1 MYWPYAMICSL
12 ILGAVAVVAQP
23 ADHIRRELEG
33 TWIATKAERNG
44 KSAEDV
50 IGHRLSFTDNRF
62 QINSK
67 EGTLLYA
74 GTIRLDPSANPAAID
89 FEHTDGLAKGK
100 TWKGIYALDGRTL
113 TICDNAQNIDASRPT
128 AFEAKSESGYDLI
141 SFNGVNP

>member
-23 ADHIRRELEG
+23 ADHIQRELEG

-50 IGHRLSFTDNRF
+50 IGHRLSFTDHRF

-128 AFEAKSESGYDLI
+128 AFEQKVSLAMI
-141 SFNGVNP
+141 SSASMV